1 MSFSP
6 FPKYKFRHMTG
17 INADFLHSRGI
28 ELLMLDLDN
37 TIAPY
42 DLTQPSE
49 EVLEWVRT
57 LKTAGILLFIVSNSK
72 KTHRVSAFAEELGID
87 YVYHA
92 RKPSPSKVREVAQR
106 LGVCIDACALAGDQ
120 IFTDV
125 MAANF
130 AGAASLLVRPIKF
143 TNPLLALR
151 FAAEQPFRIWKKEED
166 SK

>member
-6 FPKYKFRHMTG
+6 FPKYKFKSLLGMS
-17 INADFLHSRGI
+17 ADFLRSRGI

-42 DLTQPSE
+42 DLAQPSA
-49 EVLEWVRT
+49 EVCAWAKQLQAE
-57 LKTAGILLFIVSNSK
+57 GILLFIVSNSK
-72 KTHRVSAFAEELGID
+72 KTHRVSAFADALEID
-87 YVYHA
+87 YIYHA
-92 RKPSPSKVREVAQR
+92 RKPSPKKVREVAAR
-106 LGVCIDACALAGDQ
+106 FGVSLGACALAGDQ

-130 AGAASLLVRPIKF
+130 AVAASILVRPIKF

-151 FAAEQPFRIWKKEED
+151 YAAEQPFRIWRKEED
-166 SK
+166 